1 MSAELNAIYHAA
13 ILAKGHAVFY
23 RLPNEAA
30 IYGAICEELNE
41 IPVDG
46 DGFII
51 KPFSDSDSTRIVT
64 EEIAFR
70 FLEEISFSFN
80 KNNRFTKDLQTFY
93 SKCFNKRENNL
104 VPFFNGISGISSS
117 KQQYISAVENA
128 VSEIKAGNITK
139 VVLSRCKPHHFVQRK
154 HPINIFLELCSRY
167 PGAFV
172 NLISSPVYGTWI
184 GASPESLLEQQNEYY
199 CTMALAGTKKSKEL
213 SSFTTKEV
221 KEQKIIQEYIQELL
235 LTKNIDAVFS
245 DISAYRA
252 GELTHLKT
260 KINFSAT
267 ASERISIATMLHP
280 TPAVGGVPRESAIN
294 FIANHENYN
303 RELYAGYFGP
313 IKKNAMQLFVNI
325 RCMQWTPDNAILY
338 AGAGITEDSD
348 PLAEFEETENKMN
361 IIGSVL

>member
-1 MSAELNAIYHAA
+1 MYRTVNCNDNSKKVIPLSDFLAYRFPDHSAHHFL
-13 ILAKGHAVFY
+13 GQF
-23 RLPNEAA
+23 
-30 IYGAICEELNE
+30 
-41 IPVDG
+41 IPCNH
-46 DGFII
+46 
-51 KPFSDSDSTRIVT
+51 S
-64 EEIAFR
+64 
-70 FLEEISFSFN
+70 
-80 KNNRFTKDLQTFY
+80 
-93 SKCFNKRENNL
+93 
-104 VPFFNGISGISSS
+104 
-117 KQQYISAVENA
+117 
-128 VSEIKAGNITK
+128 SEIKDSFILSDFLGEKWFEFSGQEIHELIDFSWHFSASKPPEINKETYLKNAEGMLKAIQLIGMKK
-139 VVLSRCKPHHFVQRK
+139 VVFSRVKHAEFSADKAIHFF
-154 HPINIFLELCSRY
+154 NDLCNKY
-167 PGAFV
+167 PKAFV
-172 NLISSPVYGTWI
+172 YLASSPLFGTWI

-221 KEQKIIQEYIQELL
+221 KEQKIIQEYNQELL

-313 IKKNAMQLFVNI
+313 IKKNAI
-325 RCMQWTPDNAILY
+325 IDNR
-338 AGAGITEDSD
+338 
-348 PLAEFEETENKMN
+348 K
-361 IIGSVL
+361 